1 MLLDY
6 RSQPEIPDGWR
17 IEPIE
22 TLIRDIGDGGTP
34 SRNDAGNFGGG
45 VAWAV
50 IDDINK
56 NITSTKET
64 LTAYGVSNSNAKVWP
79 AGSVIVST
87 GATIGRVGVAR
98 VPLATKQG
106 ITGIVPNEELIDADY
121 LATVLKSGTS
131 VLERFAQGSTFK
143 EIRPPTLVKLRMRV
157 PPVDEQSRIAA
168 VLDTLDE
175 AIGKTEVVIAKLK

>member
-6 RSQPEIPDGWR
+6 RSEPEIPDGWR

-22 TLIRDIGDGGTP
+22 SLIRDIGDGGTP
-34 SRNDAGNFGGG
+34 SRNDAGNFGSG

-98 VPLATKQG
+98 APLATKQG
-106 ITGIVPNEELIDADY
+106 ITGIVPDEELIDGDY

-131 VLERFAQGSTFK
+131 VLERFAQGSTLERK
-143 EIRPPTLVKLRMRV
+143 RPGKSHSVL
-157 PPVDEQSRIAA
+157 QA
-168 VLDTLDE
+168 V
-175 AIGKTEVVIAKLK
+175 VH